1 MSEVKQ
7 ETQETEVKQ
16 KKTKVKK
23 QKEFKVPS
31 RKKPIFNIVRCF
43 LRLRYKKP
51 QIINLAGDIE
61 DRSIVVVN
69 HSGKNGPPALDIR
82 YPKFTVKWGAH
93 EMLGNYFSRRAYLR
107 DILYIK
113 KYGRKPGFWTTFKA
127 SFEAIFSLRI
137 YRGMRFMPTYQDGR
151 FATTLRNSVKVL
163 DANMSVMVYPENSNE
178 GYKDV
183 LTEFF
188 PGFVMLAE
196 KYYRQKGEDVPVYP
210 VYYSI
215 KKRIMAIG
223 KPLYVQDM
231 VKEGLDRY
239 QIAQRYCDAVNQLYF
254 DYVQNALEK
263 GKKNKK
269 EKGAERA
276 DAVAPTAENK

>member
-1 MSEVKQ
+1 MQ
-7 ETQETEVKQ
+7 ETQLEE
-16 KKTKVKK
+16 KKAKK

-31 RKKPIFNIVRCF
+31 RKRPIYNIMRTI

-51 QIINLAGDIE
+51 RIINLAGDIE
-61 DRSIVVVN
+61 DKSIVVVN
-69 HSGKNGPPALDIR
+69 HSGKNGPPALDIH

-93 EMLGNYFSRRAYLR
+93 EMLGNYSSRKAYLR

-113 KYGRKPGFWTTFKA
+113 KYGKKPGFATSFK
-127 SFEAIFSLRI
+127 SSIEAIFSLRI

-163 DANMSVMVYPENSNE
+163 DADMSVMIYPENSNA
-178 GYKDV
+178 GYKNV

-215 KKRIMAIG
+215 KKRIMVIG
-223 KPLYVQDM
+223 QPMYVQDM

-254 DYVQNALEK
+254 DYVQNAPEK
-263 GKKNKK
+263 GKKKK
-269 EKGAERA
+269 KSEEKSE
-276 DAVAPTAENK
+276 